1 MSDMDCVNVFVDQG
15 DVEDN
20 LPEFFDVNMVNKSKG
35 KNCYLCQTEF
45 GKIRKKRI
53 NCKMCGQSCCDL
65 CTQNIRRLSKID
77 KKQYQICDRCDHQMS
92 NKLFRDKLKDDIKR
106 KQELTQEVIEHIE
119 EYSKKLRN
127 VDNIKKKHYQTWDQ
141 AEKDMKEQQE
151 ALAEQVAQV
160 QKEKEEL
167 INKNAELDAQMKK
180 QQDEI
185 EKQQNE
191 ILEKKKLLDELTL
204 TKQKMQTDIT
214 KKKHEVKMRNSELTK
229 QQKIW
234 FDNRE
239 DKDEQ
244 PKEVDCVSGIIDPKL
259 MKEWI
264 EDNNNSETS
273 KDYGSE
279 SEEVEANYKKSVNMK
294 RS

>member
-1 MSDMDCVNVFVDQG
+1 M
-15 DVEDN
+15 
-20 LPEFFDVNMVNKSKG
+20 
-35 KNCYLCQTEF
+35 
-45 GKIRKKRI
+45 
-53 NCKMCGQSCCDL
+53 
-65 CTQNIRRLSKID
+65 
-77 KKQYQICDRCDHQMS
+77 
-92 NKLFRDKLKDDIKR
+92 
-106 KQELTQEVIEHIE
+106 
-119 EYSKKLRN
+119 
-127 VDNIKKKHYQTWDQ
+127 
-141 AEKDMKEQQE
+141 
-151 ALAEQVAQV
+151 AQV

-167 INKNAELDAQMKK
+167 INKNAELDLQMKK

-229 QQKIW
+229 QQKIQ

-244 PKEVDCVSGIIDPKL
+244 PKEVDCVSGVIDPKL

-264 EDNNNSETS
+264 ADNNDSETS

-294 RS
+294 KS